1 MNIRKHS
8 YDKNYPYII
17 SNGWGQE
24 MSCSRADLIELKK
37 EIDRVLDNPHSPH
50 GTVGVCRV
58 PPNGSIGGLMVRRMI
73 EQYEKN
79 VNERGK

>member
-1 MNIRKHS
+1 MNC
-8 YDKNYPYII
+8 PYII

-50 GTVGVCRV
+50 GKIGVGGTGAY
-58 PPNGSIGGLMVRRMI
+58 GSIGGQMVRKMI
-73 EQYEKN
+73 EQYERK
-79 VNERGK
+79 GK

>member
-24 MSCSRADLIELKK
+24 MSCSKADLIELKK

-50 GTVGVCRV
+50 GKTGV
-58 PPNGSIGGLMVRRMI
+58 
-73 EQYEKN
+73 
-79 VNERGK
+79 